1 MKDISSFFSST
12 GESSLFQFTILPL
25 LFPIIGFFVLE
36 ILFRQQRID
45 QFLENKSPIV
55 RWSIYSFALIS
66 ILLFSARGDMQFIYF
81 QF

>member
-1 MKDISSFFSST
+1 MKDISSFFSAT
-12 GESSLFQFTILPL
+12 GESSIFQSEFLPL
-25 LFPIIGFFVLE
+25 LIPIVGFFMLE
-36 ILFRQQRID
+36 ILFRQKRID